1 MANFLR
7 RLITKSRSNSP
18 QKGQQQKQQQQTF
31 PNLECEE
38 DECCYLAGPST
49 IIPNHLPIQQQ
60 PDKNRRQNRG
70 DLWAMN
76 PSIKQSHQMPNHINQ
91 PLQLSPDSKRRSPPC
106 RPSNKAHSPSSIS
119 RRKCST
125 GEDPGTSS
133 QELLSPSLW
142 PSSPSSTPWLRNC
155 YSNAESATDSSQRP
169 TSSQVQPF
177 RIGCGKTE
185 GEEEESPSALQ
196 LIAAQQQ
203 RNRSSSPRKAFG
215 QKTAEVISGSRSRSP
230 AKKQQQQWAKTLD
243 YLQPQC
249 RLEGCSAAILV
260 EDVRFLVCKHQLSH
274 SSDFFRALFLKSHAL
289 PMEGVRHLRE
299 DEYLIQV
306 SSLRHPPQALQFQ
319 WFLETTVPSPMLRDI
334 SDDLL
339 ETCMRLCKRFAA
351 RGLEMRCTK
360 FIKERVESKPPLMA
374 LCWLNWSF
382 KHHFHR
388 SVQEACFPVVAR
400 LSLLEL
406 EKHRQM
412 LPEAVFADLL
422 AMKLRTAYQQ
432 TSTVFHTIHRMDHF
446 RVDMAQCPRCGRQR
460 EQGRIRVQASP
471 CHKLIGCERC
481 LREYQCELGDEDSA
495 LQMQAFWQCEHGLW
509 PFSDKTEDC
518 RCQTILYKTNW
529 GGDNN
534 GQNNQSPIETTIN
547 RQQQNKSPQLPSTF
561 PMFNSPSNTSNQ
573 QKISKK
579 PGRS

>member
-18 QKGQQQKQQQQTF
+18 QKGQQQHQKQQQQQF

-49 IIPNHLPIQQQ
+49 VMPNHLPIQQ
-60 PDKNRRQNRG
+60 PSIDKNRRQPKS
-70 DLWAMN
+70 DLWGMN
-76 PSIKQSHQMPNHINQ
+76 PTKQPQIPNHVNKS
-91 PLQLSPDSKRRSPPC
+91 LQLSPDSKRRSPAFQS
-106 RPSNKAHSPSSIS
+106 PSKAHSPSSLS

-169 TSSQVQPF
+169 ISSQLPPF
-177 RIGCGKTE
+177 RIG
-185 GEEEESPSALQ
+185 GEYGTIEKIGREKEEAT
-196 LIAAQQQ
+196 AQQ
-203 RNRSSSPRKAFG
+203 RNRSTSPRKVFG
-215 QKTAEVISGSRSRSP
+215 QKTAEIVSGSRSRSP

-388 SVQEACFPVVAR
+388 SVQEACLPVVAR

-481 LREYQCELGDEDSA
+481 LREYQCELGDEDA
-495 LQMQAFWQCEHGLW
+495 AIQMQAFWQCEHGLW
-509 PFSDKTEDC
+509 PFSEKTEDC
-518 RCQTILYKTNW
+518 RCQTILYKTNT
-529 GGDNN
+529 
-534 GQNNQSPIETTIN
+534 GQQNQSPLETTTN
-547 RQQQNKSPQLPSTF
+547 KQQKNKSQQQQPSSSTFPNLSNTYNQQQNK
-561 PMFNSPSNTSNQ
+561 
-573 QKISKK
+573 
-579 PGRS
+579 

>member
-1 MANFLR
+1 M
-7 RLITKSRSNSP
+7 TP
-18 QKGQQQKQQQQTF
+18 V
-31 PNLECEE
+31 
-38 DECCYLAGPST
+38 
-49 IIPNHLPIQQQ
+49 
-60 PDKNRRQNRG
+60 
-70 DLWAMN
+70 
-76 PSIKQSHQMPNHINQ
+76 
-91 PLQLSPDSKRRSPPC
+91 
-106 RPSNKAHSPSSIS
+106 SSIS
-119 RRKCST
+119 
-125 GEDPGTSS
+125 DHA
-133 QELLSPSLW
+133 L
-142 PSSPSSTPWLRNC
+142 
-155 YSNAESATDSSQRP
+155 
-169 TSSQVQPF
+169 
-177 RIGCGKTE
+177 KTRYF
-185 GEEEESPSALQ
+185 PSALQ
-196 LIAAQQQ
+196 LIAAQQ
-203 RNRSSSPRKAFG
+203 RNRSTSPRKVFG
-215 QKTAEVISGSRSRSP
+215 QKTAEIVSGSRSRSP

-388 SVQEACFPVVAR
+388 SVQEACLPVVAR

-481 LREYQCELGDEDSA
+481 LREYQCELGDEDTA
-495 LQMQAFWQCEHGLW
+495 IQMQAFWQCEHGLW
-509 PFSDKTEDC
+509 PFSEKTEDC
-518 RCQTILYKTNW
+518 RCQTFLYKTNT
-529 GGDNN
+529 
-534 GQNNQSPIETTIN
+534 GQQNQSPLETTTNKQQKNKSPSSSTFPNLSITYN
-547 RQQQNKSPQLPSTF
+547 QQQNK
-561 PMFNSPSNTSNQ
+561 
-573 QKISKK
+573 
-579 PGRS
+579 